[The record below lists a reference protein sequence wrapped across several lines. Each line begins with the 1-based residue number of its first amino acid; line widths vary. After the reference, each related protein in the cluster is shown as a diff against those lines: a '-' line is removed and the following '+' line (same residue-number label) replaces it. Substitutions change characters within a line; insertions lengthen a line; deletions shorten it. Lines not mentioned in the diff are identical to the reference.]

1 MFPMACQHFGHS
13 RDFSRKRSK
22 FPGNTW
28 GTFRRNLPSVP
39 KPDSQLQNPRGTNL
53 HFNAPVPKTR
63 KSVGNNSVKSAPVPK
78 PAHTGSGAAP
88 PARESAQTG
97 SRRPG
102 NRPTDPG
109 ISPPVHVT
117 PGHPPNHLLRKRFL
131 PVRLRKIPPQICLTF
146 SPSSSALKTDSTG

>member
-13 RDFSRKRSK
+13 RGFSKKRPK
-22 FPGNTW
+22 FLRNTW

-78 PAHTGSGAAP
+78 PASHTGPGAAP

-97 SRRPG
+97 PRQPG
-102 NRPTDPG
+102 NQPTGPCG
-109 ISPPVHVT
+109 IGT
-117 PGHPPNHLLRKRFL
+117 ALNHLLRKRFL